1 MNLTSV
7 GTANQI
13 LPEPPATETAVQP
26 DQTRQL
32 AQSVQRLNGSSLV
45 PDGREFSLS
54 LDPKTKLPVVR
65 VMDTTTHDVIE
76 QVPAEYILS
85 LTASLE
91 LEQSLESPAQNSH
104 F

>member
-7 GTANQI
+7 GIAPQI
-13 LPEPPATETAVQP
+13 QADASVRKSPAQT
-26 DQTRQL
+26 DQVRQL
-32 AQSVQRLNGSSLV
+32 AQSVQQLNQSSLV

-76 QVPAEYILS
+76 QVPAEYILN

-91 LEQSLESPAQNSH
+91 SEQSQENPAQH
-104 F
+104 TAF

>member
-7 GTANQI
+7 GIAPQ
-13 LPEPPATETAVQP
+13 LSSEPSAQNSSALP

-32 AQSVQRLNGSSLV
+32 AQSVQRLNDSSLV
-45 PDGREFSLS
+45 PDGREFALS

-65 VMDTTTHDVIE
+65 VLDTTTHDVIE

-91 LEQSLESPAQNSH
+91 SEQSQQNDAQHSAY
-104 F
+104 